1 MKIIFQ
7 WNLGKTFKLIRELA
21 MNIFF
26 LFDKNC
32 SFCRDGIRVLK
43 TFNYDF
49 KINFIACQDYNLNYD
64 KQLDCQQSSYF
75 IICKDSEVKIFAGAS
90 GVNHLLRRISNNKYL
105 KYFGYLYL
113 IPPMNI
119 LEDFGYYLIK
129 KNRNRIRKL
138 YSKS

>member
-1 MKIIFQ
+1 
-7 WNLGKTFKLIRELA
+7 

-64 KQLDCQQSSYF
+64 KQLESKNGQLIVSNVQKTKKIMVLYDEH
-75 IICKDSEVKIFAGAS
+75 IIGFK
-90 GVNHLLRRISNNKYL
+90 LR
-105 KYFGYLYL
+105 
-113 IPPMNI
+113 
-119 LEDFGYYLIK
+119 
-129 KNRNRIRKL
+129 
-138 YSKS
+138 

>member
-1 MKIIFQ
+1 MD
-7 WNLGKTFKLIRELA
+7 
-21 MNIFF
+21 IFF
-26 LFDKNC
+26 LFDNKC

-43 TFNYDF
+43 NYNYDF

-75 IICKDSEVKIFAGAS
+75 IICDDSKVKIFAGAS

-129 KNRNRIRKL
+129 KNRKRLRKL
-138 YSKS
+138 YRK